1 MLKATLVYLS
11 DEASMP
17 WWSLLRQIQSAS
29 VEVCLS
35 ESQQISWDFTIT
47 SYLLPGAGDGKNNNE
62 NLVINIT
69 FKFT

>member
-1 MLKATLVYLS
+1 MYLS
-11 DEASMP
+11 DE
-17 WWSLLRQIQSAS
+17 IQSAS